1 MPAKS
6 KRLTNKE
13 KTKKKK
19 RQFSKEVVEQF
30 VKEINLM
37 NPFVV
42 FWSLNA
48 LTLVT
53 AGTDVLPITS
63 EQVGVFKLMKISA
76 EIKKLHEETKK
87 SGKEVTVRDVCKIS
101 DSIMKQYTQ
110 DIPGALA
117 PLNAAAGKAMVA
129 SP

>member
-13 KTKKKK
+13 KALKSKVKKELQEQGLLPPDKPRLNRRK
-19 RQFSKEVVEQF
+19 FAKEAAEQF
-30 VKEINLM
+30 DKEINLM
-37 NPFVV
+37 NPMDV
-42 FWSLNA
+42 FWFHNA
-48 LTLVT
+48 LT

-63 EQVGVFKLMKISA
+63 EQVGVFKLMKITA

-101 DSIMKQYTQ
+101 DSIMK
-110 DIPGALA
+110 L
-117 PLNAAAGKAMVA
+117 
-129 SP
+129 

>member
-13 KTKKKK
+13 KALKSKVKKELQEQGLLPPDKPRLNRRK
-19 RQFSKEVVEQF
+19 FAKEAAEQF
-30 VKEINLM
+30 DKEINLM
-37 NPFVV
+37 NPMDV
-42 FWSLNA
+42 FWFHNA

-53 AGTDVLPITS
+53 AGTPITS
-63 EQVGVFKLMKISA
+63 EQVGVFKLMKITA

-101 DSIMKQYTQ
+101 DSIMK
-110 DIPGALA
+110 L
-117 PLNAAAGKAMVA
+117 
-129 SP
+129 

>member
-13 KTKKKK
+13 KALKSKVKKELQEQGLLPSDKPRLNRRK
-19 RQFSKEVVEQF
+19 FAKEAAEQF
-30 VKEINLM
+30 DKEINLM
-37 NPFVV
+37 NPMDV
-42 FWSLNA
+42 FWFHNV

-63 EQVGVFKLMKISA
+63 EQVGVFKLMKITA

-101 DSIMKQYTQ
+101 DSIMK
-110 DIPGALA
+110 L
-117 PLNAAAGKAMVA
+117 
-129 SP
+129 

>member
-13 KTKKKK
+13 KALKSKVKKELQEQGLLPPDKPRK
-19 RQFSKEVVEQF
+19 FAKEAAEQF
-30 VKEINLM
+30 DKEINLM
-37 NPFVV
+37 NPMDV
-42 FWSLNA
+42 FWFHNA

-63 EQVGVFKLMKISA
+63 EQVGVFKLMKITA

-101 DSIMKQYTQ
+101 DSIMK
-110 DIPGALA
+110 L
-117 PLNAAAGKAMVA
+117 
-129 SP
+129 

>member
-13 KTKKKK
+13 KALKSKVKKELQDQGLLPPDKPRLNRRK
-19 RQFSKEVVEQF
+19 FAKDEAEQF
-30 VKEINLM
+30 DKEFNLM
-37 NPFVV
+37 NPMDVV
-42 FWSLNA
+42 WFHNA

-63 EQVGVFKLMKISA
+63 EQVGGFKLMKITA

-101 DSIMKQYTQ
+101 DSIMK
-110 DIPGALA
+110 I
-117 PLNAAAGKAMVA
+117 
-129 SP
+129 

>member
-13 KTKKKK
+13 KALKSKVKKEL
-19 RQFSKEVVEQF
+19 QEQGLLPPDKPRLNRRKF
-30 VKEINLM
+30 DKEINLM
-37 NPFVV
+37 NPMDV
-42 FWSLNA
+42 FWFHNA

-63 EQVGVFKLMKISA
+63 EQVGVFKLMKITA

-101 DSIMKQYTQ
+101 DSIMK
-110 DIPGALA
+110 L
-117 PLNAAAGKAMVA
+117 
-129 SP
+129 

>member
-1 MPAKS
+1 MPAK

-13 KTKKKK
+13 KALKSKVKKELQEQGLLPPDKPRLNRRK
-19 RQFSKEVVEQF
+19 FAKEAAEF
-30 VKEINLM
+30 DKEINLM
-37 NPFVV
+37 NPMDV
-42 FWSLNA
+42 FWFHNA

-63 EQVGVFKLMKISA
+63 EQVGVFKLMKITA

-101 DSIMKQYTQ
+101 DSIMK
-110 DIPGALA
+110 L
-117 PLNAAAGKAMVA
+117 
-129 SP
+129 